1 MSALDKL
8 TQDALRTEPDYS
20 AAKDRLSDVHT
31 VRLLH
36 VAMGLVTE
44 AGEFLDML
52 KKHVFYGRPIDKVNA
67 DEELGDV
74 SWYLRVGAHELEKS
88 LLGIME
94 RNAAKLRLR
103 FPEKFT
109 EADANV
115 RNLDAER
122 KFLEEDFLR

>member
-1 MSALDKL
+1 
-8 TQDALRTEPDYS
+8 
-20 AAKDRLSDVHT
+20 
-31 VRLLH
+31 
-36 VAMGLVTE
+36 MGLVTE